1 MALTFHASG
10 DPALATRLLDL
21 LREQRVRTTVFVVGQ
36 WLEANSA
43 MAARMI
49 GDGHELGNHTYRH
62 LAMGGLGAAVTRSE
76 ITRAAG
82 VLQSLT
88 GSISHWFRP
97 SGIEVPTALIL
108 SEAGRAGYPV
118 SVGYSVDSLDFKDPG
133 APAVRQNV
141 RAGAVGGSIVSM
153 HFGHQGTIDAL
164 PGVLD
169 DLRARGLATATVGE
183 LLA

>member
-1 MALTFHASG
+1 M
-10 DPALATRLLDL
+10 P
-21 LREQRVRTTVFVVGQ
+21 RV
-36 WLEANSA
+36 SCS
-43 MAARMI
+43 
-49 GDGHELGNHTYRH
+49 
-62 LAMGGLGAAVTRSE
+62 RS
-76 ITRAAG
+76 RAA
-82 VLQSLT
+82 SAT
-88 GSISHWFRP
+88 GSGRRASRSRP
-97 SGIEVPTALIL
+97 PLIL

-133 APAVRQNV
+133 AAAVRQNV